1 MSEGVH
7 HAAAPGDADA
17 TVVLPTAGR
26 HPGRFRFA
34 PSLDRQATA
43 ADLAALGGLNPLVEA
58 ANPLL
63 AAVPQIRHA
72 LRHPDP
78 AGLRARLRKELDA
91 FERAA
96 QAAGVAEDRRFVA
109 RYALCAVLD
118 DAAAATPWGRDWIG
132 KGLVAELHGDAAGAD
147 KFFAL
152 LDPMLA
158 QPDAYAELLE
168 FFYACLALGYEGRYR
183 GGEGGRLALA
193 QIRTRLLG
201 IIAAR
206 RPQGG
211 ELSARWRG
219 AEIRPRRSWLTLAR
233 AWLGW
238 TGGGAKADTAEPATP
253 EIGVLRRR
261 FDEALGVARKAR
273 FVGPDGRRRTGAE
286 LPWYLVIGAPGSGKT
301 SALLQAGLRFP
312 LGDPQQQDDGESTL
326 LRVRGT
332 RNCDWWFTDEAV
344 LLDTAGRYAT
354 DDPDADRAA
363 WLGLLDLLKLHR
375 PRQPLSGAIVTL
387 SVYDLVH
394 WNEGEIE
401 RYAGQV
407 RERVTELQQ
416 RLGMRVPLYLLIT
429 KADLL
434 AGFGEFFSELDAE
447 QRAQVWGVTFER
459 SEVHPDPRRLVERF
473 EEEFDHLERRL
484 YGMLPARLHEERDL
498 QRRGAIY
505 RFPQQLRGTR
515 PLIAVFL
522 DAAFGSAWTGE
533 RPFLRGIYLTSGTQE
548 GSPIDRV
555 VATLSRSFN
564 LERKVQPP
572 VVGTGKSF
580 FLRRLLRDV
589 IFAEAGL
596 AERND

>member
-1 MSEGVH
+1 MSEGIH
-7 HAAAPGDADA
+7 HAVAPGDADA
-17 TVVLPTAGR
+17 TVVQPVAGR
-26 HPGRFRFA
+26 RPGQFRFA

-78 AGLRARLRKELDA
+78 AGLRTRLRKELDA

-109 RYALCAVLD
+109 RYTLCAVLD

-152 LDPMLA
+152 LEPMLA

-206 RPQGG
+206 KPQGG
-211 ELSARWRG
+211 ELSGRWRG
-219 AEIRPRRSWLTLAR
+219 AEIRPRRNWLAPAR

-238 TGGGAKADTAEPATP
+238 TDGGVKADAVEPATP

-261 FDEALGVARKAR
+261 FDEALDVSRKAR
-273 FVGPDGRRRTGAE
+273 FIAPDGRRRTGAE
-286 LPWYLVIGAPGSGKT
+286 LPWYLLLGAPGSGKT
-301 SALLQAGLRFP
+301 STLLHAGLRFP
-312 LGDPQQQDDGESTL
+312 LGDPQQDDGEATM

-332 RNCDWWFTDEAV
+332 RNCDWWLTDEAV

-354 DDPDADRAA
+354 DDPEADRAA
-363 WLGLLDLLKLHR
+363 WLGLLDLLKLRR
-375 PRQPLSGAIVTL
+375 PRLPLNGAIVTA

-394 WNEGEIE
+394 WDEGEIE

-416 RLGMRVPLYLLIT
+416 RLGMRVPLYLLVT

-447 QRAQVWGVTFER
+447 QRAQVWGVTFDR
-459 SEVHPDPRRLVERF
+459 SEVHADPRRLVERF

-572 VVGTGKSF
+572 TVGTGKSF

-596 AERND
+596 AERDG

>member
-7 HAAAPGDADA
+7 HAVAPGDADA
-17 TVVLPTAGR
+17 TVVLPIAGR
-26 HPGRFRFA
+26 NPGQFRFA
-34 PSLDRQATA
+34 PSLDRQASA

-63 AAVPQIRHA
+63 AALPQIRHA

-78 AGLRARLRKELDA
+78 VGLRARLRKELDA
-91 FERAA
+91 FEHAA
-96 QAAGVAEDRRFVA
+96 QAAGIAEDRRFVA
-109 RYALCAVLD
+109 RYALCAALD
-118 DAAAATPWGRDWIG
+118 DAAAATPWGRDWTA
-132 KGLVAELHGDAAGAD
+132 KGLVSELHGDATGAD

-158 QPDAYAELLE
+158 QPGAYADLLE
-168 FFYACLALGYEGRYR
+168 LFYICLALGYEGRYR
-183 GGEGGRLALA
+183 GEGGRLALG
-193 QIRTRLLG
+193 QIRTRLLA

-206 RPQGG
+206 RSQDG

-219 AEIRPRRSWLTLAR
+219 AEIRTPRNWVAAIRG
-233 AWLGW
+233 WLGW
-238 TGGGAKADTAEPATP
+238 PGGGARTDASQAATP
-253 EIGVLRRR
+253 EVSVLRRR
-261 FDEALGVARKAR
+261 FSEALGAARKGQ
-273 FVGPDGRRRTGAE
+273 FVSPDGRRRTAAE
-286 LPWYLVIGAPGSGKT
+286 LPWYLLIGAPGSGKT
-301 SALLQAGLRFP
+301 TALLHAGLRFP
-312 LGDPQQQDDGESTL
+312 LGDPQQDEGESTL

-332 RNCDWWFTDEAV
+332 RNCDCWFTDEAM

-354 DDPDADRAA
+354 DDPDTDRAA
-363 WLGLLDLLKLHR
+363 WLGLLDLLKLNR
-375 PRQPLSGAIVTL
+375 PRQPLNGAIVTL
-387 SVYDLVH
+387 SIYDLVH
-394 WNEGEIE
+394 WDEGEIE

-416 RLGMRVPLYLLIT
+416 RLGIRVPLYLLIT

-434 AGFGEFFSELDAE
+434 AGFGEFFSGLDAE
-447 QRAQVWGVTFER
+447 QRTQVWGVTFDR
-459 SEVHPDPRRLVERF
+459 SEVHADPRRLVQRF

-484 YGMLPARLHEERDL
+484 YGALPTRLHEERDL

-505 RFPQQLRGTR
+505 RFPQQLRGAR

-533 RPFLRGIYLTSGTQE
+533 RPLLRGIYLASGTQE

-572 VVGTGKSF
+572 TIGTGRSF

-589 IFAEAGL
+589 VFAEAGL
-596 AERND
+596 AERRD

>member
-17 TVVLPTAGR
+17 TVVLPTSGR
-26 HPGRFRFA
+26 NSGQFRFA
-34 PSLDRQATA
+34 PSLDRQASA

-63 AAVPQIRHA
+63 AALPQIRYA

-78 AGLRARLRKELDA
+78 AGLRTRLRKELDA

-109 RYALCAVLD
+109 RYALCAALD
-118 DAAAATPWGRDWIG
+118 DAAAATPWGRDWIA
-132 KGLVAELHGDAAGAD
+132 KGLVSELHGDATGVD

-168 FFYACLALGYEGRYR
+168 LFYACLALGYEGRYR
-183 GGEGGRLALA
+183 GGEGGRLALG

-211 ELSARWRG
+211 ELAARWRG
-219 AEIRPRRSWLTLAR
+219 AEIRPPRNWLAAIR

-238 TGGGAKADTAEPATP
+238 PGGGARADASEPATP
-253 EIGVLRRR
+253 EVGVLRRR
-261 FDEALGVARKAR
+261 FAAALDVARKAR
-273 FVGPDGRRRTGAE
+273 FVSPDGRRRTAAE
-286 LPWYLVIGAPGSGKT
+286 LPWYLLIGAPGSGKT
-301 SALLQAGLRFP
+301 TALLQAGLRFP
-312 LGDPQQQDDGESTL
+312 LGDPLQDDGEGTL

-332 RNCDWWFTDEAV
+332 HNCDWWFTDEAM

-354 DDPDADRAA
+354 DDPEADRAA
-363 WLGLLDLLKLHR
+363 WLGLLDLLKLNR
-375 PRQPLSGAIVTL
+375 QRQPLNGAIVTL

-394 WNEGEIE
+394 WDEGEIE
-401 RYAGQV
+401 RYAEQV

-416 RLGMRVPLYLLIT
+416 RLGMRVPLYLLVT

-434 AGFGEFFSELDAE
+434 AGFGEFFSGLDAE
-447 QRAQVWGVTFER
+447 QRAQVWGVTFDR
-459 SEVHPDPRRLVERF
+459 SEVHADPRRLVQRF

-484 YGMLPARLHEERDL
+484 YGILPARLHEERDL

-505 RFPQQLRGTR
+505 RFPQQLRGVR

-522 DAAFGSAWTGE
+522 DVAFGSAWTGE
-533 RPFLRGIYLTSGTQE
+533 RPLLRGIYLTSGTQE

-572 VVGTGKSF
+572 TVGTGKSF

-596 AERND
+596 AERRD